1 MLIIYRFLIN
11 LVFLLSPIILIFR
24 LIRKKEHKNRFKE
37 KFCFFSKTRKK
48 GKVLWFHGA
57 SVGEIQSIIP
67 ILEKLDKKNDINQIL
82 ITSNTLSSSKII
94 EKFKFRKV
102 VHQFFPIDTNYQS
115 KKFLEFWKPSI
126 AFFIDSEI
134 WPNTIVN
141 LESKKIPIVI
151 LNGRLTKRSFKRW
164 KKLPNFSNFIF
175 KKITFCLTASEI
187 SKRYFKKLGVKNIK
201 FLGNLKFSQSENE
214 NLIKFEKLNKFLS
227 SKKIWCASSTH
238 FNEEKLCGLIHKEVK
253 KKHKNL
259 LTIIIPRHVER
270 TDSIRDEL
278 KKLNLKI
285 HTFEEKSKIKKDT
298 DILLINSYGKTKS
311 IYNICKIIFLGGSL
325 VNHGGQNPLEA
336 TRFNCR
342 IMYGPNVDNF
352 KDIYKYLAK
361 LKLAYKVVNLSQL
374 KNNLNKFLSKKN
386 KSKNAA
392 KKLKKI
398 GNKILNNIYYEI
410 MKMLKNEYK

>member
-1 MLIIYRFLIN
+1 M
-11 LVFLLSPIILIFR
+11 
-24 LIRKKEHKNRFKE
+24 
-37 KFCFFSKTRKK
+37 
-48 GKVLWFHGA
+48 
-57 SVGEIQSIIP
+57 
-67 ILEKLDKKNDINQIL
+67 
-82 ITSNTLSSSKII
+82 
-94 EKFKFRKV
+94 
-102 VHQFFPIDTNYQS
+102 
-115 KKFLEFWKPSI
+115 
-126 AFFIDSEI
+126 
-134 WPNTIVN
+134 
-141 LESKKIPIVI
+141 
-151 LNGRLTKRSFKRW
+151 
-164 KKLPNFSNFIF
+164 
-175 KKITFCLTASEI
+175 
-187 SKRYFKKLGVKNIK
+187 
-201 FLGNLKFSQSENE
+201 
-214 NLIKFEKLNKFLS
+214 
-227 SKKIWCASSTH
+227 
-238 FNEEKLCGLIHKEVK
+238 IHKKVK
-253 KKHKNL
+253 KKNKNL